1 MKRENG
7 VTSVELGIL
16 RSVVDLYIE
25 TGRPVSSR
33 TLKER
38 FRLAYSSANIRA
50 ILNEAGTDIENVLRF
65 SAFVTRR
72 EHMAAYMQ
80 VRDRWV
86 AGLAVKP
93 ASTLVI
99 VSGFTR
105 PEFLVEVE
113 ALALLPDAASAGEG
127 LARVTVGRQ
136 VKMADP
142 LEPSG
147 GSTKGRPSD
156 RRDASTST
164 RR

>member
-1 MKRENG
+1 MKALNPGAMPAPFGDYSHGIAAGG
-7 VTSVELGIL
+7 VVATSGQLGLAADGTIPD
-16 RSVVDLYIE
+16 SVAQQAEICFE
-25 TGRPVSSR
+25 
-33 TLKER
+33 
-38 FRLAYSSANIRA
+38 NIRA

-113 ALALLPDAASAGEG
+113 ALALLPDAASAGE
-127 LARVTVGRQ
+127 
-136 VKMADP
+136 
-142 LEPSG
+142 
-147 GSTKGRPSD
+147 
-156 RRDASTST
+156 
-164 RR
+164 